1 MDTESAQSRR
11 GRISERDPG
20 GPLLR
25 LNHYVDSFGFMVLF
39 LTGLTMLYLLGY
51 LGHPVLPGNDL
62 SVPIGW
68 WGWWDQS
75 QYLKCTA
82 ALSQGQLTSDA
93 YWYPL
98 GYPLI
103 GALFYHWAPQ
113 HAFLIPNLACVL
125 GSVVLFYKI
134 SRRLLSPLETILLML
149 IFIGSYLGLLRI
161 ATVEPWNTT
170 PTLFLSYLIIFL
182 VALRQPSV
190 KGLLAAF
197 ACVGLIFVCRP
208 GDAPCMLAVPAI
220 AILGLPRR
228 KTRALVAAIGIGIV
242 SAFILT
248 VFLVN
253 HAVFGSWRTPY
264 DRMQEEMGINSYSV
278 AYKVFGLLIDGNTL
292 FREPDAALVRH
303 FPWAIFVLPG
313 VAYLLLRY
321 KTQVLGVILSIFAT
335 YGLYFLYDDFWPST
349 VYRYHGVHYLF
360 WTIPFL
366 VVATY
371 FSVKEAWKTRVGRWS
386 YLSVPILLFPVFFV
400 YLRERTI
407 GSWPNTLPVVIG
419 GQAAAEPVDWIFFE
433 GTYAGLDL
441 FAEGR
446 RLIRK
451 GDFEDSFRPD
461 GTIVLL
467 STKLRYSPIQV
478 DPGALS
484 GLRQI
489 KYGSLHWTVRW
500 KRPKE
505 ITN

>member
-1 MDTESAQSRR
+1 MDTENSSPPRDKVFEPDPAGWLFKLNRYLDSA
-11 GRISERDPG
+11 
-20 GPLLR
+20 
-25 LNHYVDSFGFMVLF
+25 GFMVLF
-39 LTGLTMLYLLGY
+39 LAGLTILYLLAY

-62 SVPIGW
+62 SEPIGW

-75 QYLKCTA
+75 QYLKCAA
-82 ALSQGQLTSDA
+82 ALSHGQLTSET

-98 GYPLI
+98 GYPIL
-103 GALFYHWAPQ
+103 GALFYSWAPK
-113 HAFLIPNLACVL
+113 HAFLIPNLVCVL
-125 GSVVLFYKI
+125 GSTLLFYKI
-134 SRRLLSPLETILLML
+134 GRRLLNPLETILLML
-149 IFIGSYLGLLRI
+149 IFIASYLGTLRI
-161 ATVEPWNTT
+161 AIVEPWNTI

-182 VALRQPSV
+182 AALRHPNV
-190 KGLLAAF
+190 KRLLVAF

-208 GDAPCMLAVPAI
+208 GDAPCLLAVPAI
-220 AILGLPRR
+220 AILGLPRW

-242 SAFILT
+242 GAFILT

-292 FREPDAALVRH
+292 FREPEAGLVRH
-303 FPWAIFVLPG
+303 FPWAILVLPG
-313 VAYLLLRY
+313 AAYLLVRY
-321 KTQVLGVILSIFAT
+321 KTQALGVLISILAT
-335 YGLYFLYDDFWPST
+335 YGLYFLYDDFWPGT
-349 VYRYHGVHYLF
+349 VYRYHGIHYLV
-360 WTIPFL
+360 WTMPFL

-371 FSVKEAWKTRVGRWS
+371 FSMKEAWKYRIGRWC
-386 YLSVPILLFPVFFV
+386 YLSIPLLLFPVFFV
-400 YLRERTI
+400 YLRERTL
-407 GSWPNTLPVVIG
+407 GSLPNTAPVVIG
-419 GQAAAEPVDWIFFE
+419 GPTAAEPVDWIFFE

-467 STKLRYSPIQV
+467 STKLRRTPVQV
-478 DPGALS
+478 DPAALS

-489 KYGSLHWTVRW
+489 KYGNLHWTVRW
-500 KRPKE
+500 KQPKE